1 MFKSIYCLLVLLVI
15 SALSACSSAPTGEP
29 PKPLTVTQVAVP
41 AGMSTEGAN
50 LSTSPDGRVFLS
62 WLQPGPTDG
71 YQLMFSVRDGKGM
84 WSEPKMIASGDN
96 WFITDADFPSMTV
109 LSDGTLA
116 AHWPANAAEDVEAY
130 DVNIALSHDGGA
142 TWSKPLVPHR
152 DQVKSQHGFVSMLPS
167 ADGQLHVIWLDGRN
181 APEEG
186 KGDMTL
192 MHTSIKSDGT
202 LGPEEVMDKRVCE
215 CCQTSAATTSDG
227 LLVVYRDRS
236 ENEVRDIALMRYS
249 NGSWSQPVLVNPD
262 NWQIDACPVNGP
274 AISSSGQNV
283 SVAWFTGAD
292 EKLRV
297 YTVLSN
303 DSGKTFGKPIQVDD
317 GKPSGR
323 VDVLSLP
330 TGGALVTWMERGEH
344 GSEIRVR
351 RIDPAGVV
359 QPSVAVSGASGVRP
373 GAFARIERSG
383 NQAIIAWTSAGVS
396 QVRVATV
403 NLSR

>member
-1 MFKSIYCLLVLLVI
+1 
-15 SALSACSSAPTGEP
+15 
-29 PKPLTVTQVAVP
+29 
-41 AGMSTEGAN
+41 
-50 LSTSPDGRVFLS
+50 
-62 WLQPGPTDG
+62 
-71 YQLMFSVRDGKGM
+71 
-84 WSEPKMIASGDN
+84 MIASGDN

-142 TWSKPLVPHR
+142 TWSKPIVPHR
-152 DQVKSQHGFVSMLPS
+152 DKVKSQHGFVSMLPG

-186 KGDMTL
+186 HGDMAL
-192 MHTSIKSDGT
+192 MHTTIKSDGT

-215 CCQTSAATTSDG
+215 CCQTSAAAIPDG

-236 ENEVRDIALMRYS
+236 DEEIRDIALMRYS
-249 NGSWSQPVLVNPD
+249 NGSWSQPALINQD

-274 AISSSGQNV
+274 AISSNGQNV
-283 SVAWFTGAD
+283 SVAWFTGAE

-297 YTVLSN
+297 YTVLST
-303 DSGKTFGKPIQVDD
+303 DAGKTFGKPIQVDD
-317 GKPSGR
+317 SKPNGR

-330 TGGALVTWMERGEH
+330 TGGALVTWMERGEK

-351 RIDPAGVV
+351 QIDPAVV
-359 QPSVAVSGASGVRP
+359 ARPSAVVSGASGVRP

-383 NQAIIAWTSAGVS
+383 NQAIIAWTTSGIS

-403 NLSR
+403 DLAR